1 MRSRWFAT
9 IVVTAALVPIVG
21 RGEVAGKWVAEL
33 TSPALLEPAYIRVVL
48 ARTDDAVTGTWGTEI
63 VKGTVKGSTVSL
75 ALTDAAG
82 RDAGKLT
89 GNIEGDTGAGRGT
102 MAGVGRRGGRGG
114 AGSGANT
121 PVLQEVAWKL
131 TRELTPPAKPREI
144 NYEPTTFQAYY
155 YAGNK
160 PGIHIFPGDIVHT
173 WAPDSAGMDKNLKRV
188 ALGPN
193 SNIGPIYV
201 EGALPGDTLVVHLIK
216 IEPNRKTARQGSRIQ
231 QFGVTPAYNLAAK
244 YDQGFNGEYQLD
256 NATGIAT
263 LTAPTPALKNF
274 KVTMKPMLG
283 CISVAPPGFEAFT
296 GPHLGVYGGNL
307 DYNGVVSGTTMF
319 FPVFHPGALFG
330 FGDGHAAMADGEVTQ
345 TGLEVSMAVDFSVEV
360 IKGYQTQG
368 VREEDSDYIISFGVA
383 GSLQEALKVSTA
395 QLATWIKH
403 DYGLSDSE
411 VALFLGAV
419 MKIEVTELVD
429 PEFDVVTKVPKSA
442 LAMLTKTP
450 SRGL

>member
-1 MRSRWFAT
+1 MRMRWLA
-9 IVVTAALVPIVG
+9 IPVMAALTIWPSIANAADVD
-21 RGEVAGKWVAEL
+21 GKWVAEIS
-33 TSPALLEPAYIRVVL
+33 SPVLLEPMYAHVTLSL
-48 ARTDDAVTGTWGTEI
+48 AGDSVSGIWGSET
-63 VKGTVKGSTVSL
+63 VKGTVKGSAVTLSL
-75 ALTDAAG
+75 VNG
-82 RDAGKLT
+82 EGQDAGKVMGKIA
-89 GNIEGDTGAGRGT
+89 GNAGEGVGT
-102 MAGVGRRGGRGG
+102 MVGLGRRGAAFAVAGRP
-114 AGSGANT
+114 
-121 PVLQEVAWKL
+121 PVPQEMNWKL
-131 TRELTPPAKPREI
+131 TRELAPPSTPREI

-160 PGIHIFPGDIVHT
+160 PGIRIFPGDIVHT
-173 WAPDSAGMDKNLKRV
+173 WSVDSAGVDKNGKRL
-188 ALGPN
+188 ALGGN
-193 SNIGPIYV
+193 ANIGPIYV

-244 YDQGFNGEYQLD
+244 YDPRFNGEYTLD
-256 NATGIAT
+256 NATGTAQ

-274 KVTMKPMLG
+274 KLQMKPMLG

-307 DYNGVVSGTTMF
+307 DYNGTVSGTTML

-345 TGLEVSMAVDFSVEV
+345 TGLEVSMDVTFSVEV
-360 IKGYQTQG
+360 IKGYQSAG
-368 VREEDSDYIISFGVA
+368 VREIDDDYIISFGVA
-383 GSLQEALKVSTA
+383 GSLQEALKTSTA

-411 VALFLGAV
+411 VALMLGAV

-429 PEFDVVTKVPKSA
+429 PEFNVVTKVPKTA
-442 LAMLTKTP
+442 LAMLVKQDAK
-450 SRGL
+450 